1 MLNVQQTWIQCE
13 IRMGEMF
20 HLTPSSCE
28 IKDCIDSYSDDYFV
42 NVQKVYVTTRLL
54 LKGYS
59 LHTVAHS
66 YSHACMWIHLI
77 KSK

>member
-1 MLNVQQTWIQCE
+1 MLKVQQTWIQCE

-28 IKDCIDSYSDDYFV
+28 IKDCMDSYSDDYFV
-42 NVQKVYVTTRLL
+42 TVQMYVTTLLL

-59 LHTVAHS
+59 LHTAAHS
-66 YSHACMWIHLI
+66 YSHVLYVCN
-77 KSK
+77 